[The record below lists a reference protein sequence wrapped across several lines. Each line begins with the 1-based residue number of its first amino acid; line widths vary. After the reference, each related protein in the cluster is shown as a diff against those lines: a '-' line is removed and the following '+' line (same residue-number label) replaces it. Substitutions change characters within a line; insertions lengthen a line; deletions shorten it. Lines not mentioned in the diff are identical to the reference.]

1 MYKNLLVVQMKK
13 LELYS
18 YLVLIGYII
27 VMVIVA
33 GLRAQYFGV
42 APKIAAQQAAD
53 LTALPL
59 LAWIVLTVYYLA
71 RWVMNKSRTGRKA

>member
-1 MYKNLLVVQMKK
+1 MYKNLQVVQMKK

-59 LAWIVLTVYYLA
+59 LAWVVLSVYFLA
-71 RWVMNKSRTGRKA
+71 RWLYRKTAVPHS

>member
-1 MYKNLLVVQMKK
+1 MKK
-13 LELYS
+13 AELYS

-42 APKIAAQQAAD
+42 APKIAAQQAAN
-53 LTALPL
+53 LITLPF
-59 LAWIVLTVYYLA
+59 LAWIVLSAYYLV
-71 RWVMNKSRTGRKA
+71 RWILKRMSSHTGDAKA